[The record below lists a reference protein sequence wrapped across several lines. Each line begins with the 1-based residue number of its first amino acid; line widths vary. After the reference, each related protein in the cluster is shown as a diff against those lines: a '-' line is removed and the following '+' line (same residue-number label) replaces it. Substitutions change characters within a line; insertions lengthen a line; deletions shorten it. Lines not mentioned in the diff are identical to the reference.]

1 VSTETFKE
9 IEKNAR
15 ALLKN
20 LQQNPGEPIYTLSP
34 DMARSV
40 LSGLQA
46 NSPVQKLPA
55 DTENRNVPGGPN
67 GKEVSITIVRP
78 QNTENETL
86 PVVMYFHGGGWVL
99 GGFDTHE
106 RLIRE
111 IANKANVAV
120 VFVNYSPSPEAKY
133 PVAIEECYAATK
145 WVAQNGQVH

>member
-67 GKEVSITIVRP
+67 GKEVSITIIRP
-78 QNTENETL
+78 QNSENETL
-86 PVVMYFHGGGWVL
+86 PVVMYFHGGG
-99 GGFDTHE
+99 
-106 RLIRE
+106 
-111 IANKANVAV
+111 
-120 VFVNYSPSPEAKY
+120 
-133 PVAIEECYAATK
+133 
-145 WVAQNGQVH
+145 